1 MTFQLYT
8 CLYYNFRNMNIKKLL
23 RKTNCFFK
31 RIRLKSNMQ
40 QRKNKCREKK
50 NKGDAKGMLK
60 REQRNKRNQYKCKL
74 GKGFNI
80 SKIK

>member
-50 NKGDAKGMLK
+50 TKEMQRGCLKGNKGTK
-60 REQRNKRNQYKCKL
+60 EININVNQERDLIYQK
-74 GKGFNI
+74 
-80 SKIK
+80 